1 MKFLKRNYQVFITI
15 DVCENNP
22 GYCIVA
28 DLVFTK
34 IQFGIV
40 TNNEEG
46 IKQLIVLV

>member
-1 MKFLKRNYQVFITI
+1 MKRTYQVFIGI

>member
-1 MKFLKRNYQVFITI
+1 MKRNYQAFIGI
-15 DVCENNP
+15 DVCENKP

-46 IKQLIVLV
+46 IKQLIAFVRKD